1 MDVIFEQRG
10 LAPALRA
17 TRAGE
22 VVTLTI
28 EYQTDGWYDEGLG
41 YYLYDYGSGS
51 LSFGDQS
58 DGMSVGGDD
67 DGWIHAQ
74 VSGAVTP
81 GSTVAAQ
88 GWFMLDAVDPTG
100 WTYDLAITLLS
111 VPGLAQ
117 GGAGIDVIFGSS
129 GQDRLSGGAGDD
141 AIEGGAGNDLL
152 DGGQGADNLL
162 GGAGHDTYVV
172 DDFGDRVDETGGT
185 GRDLV
190 QSAIGFNLDGPRASG
205 RLERLHLLGAGDVVG
220 IGNAAANQIFGNI
233 GDNHLEGRGGADT
246 LRGGLGSDTITGGRG
261 ADRFVFRDLTPG
273 DLDVIVD
280 FDTRED
286 VIALGRGVFAGLGA
300 SGGQPY
306 WLSFAANAEG
316 VASHAET
323 RLIYETDTGLLS
335 YDADGSGAGAAVA
348 FARLSPGL
356 VLGLAD
362 FLVL

>member
-17 TRAGE
+17 TRTGDE
-22 VVTLTI
+22 VTLTLD
-28 EYQTDGWYDEGLG
+28 YQTDGWYDETLG

-51 LSFGDQS
+51 LTLGDQN

-74 VSGAVTP
+74 VSAAVTP
-81 GSTVAAQ
+81 GSATAAQ
-88 GWFMLDAVDPTG
+88 AWFMLDAVDPMG
-100 WTYDLAITLLS
+100 WTFDLTLTLLS
-111 VPGLAQ
+111 APGLVS
-117 GGAGIDVIFGSS
+117 GGAGIDVIFGST
-129 GQDRLSGGAGDD
+129 GQDWLTGGAGND
-141 AIEGGAGNDLL
+141 AIEGDGGNDLL
-152 DGGQGADNLL
+152 DGGSGADNML

-172 DDFGDRVDETGGT
+172 DDAGDRIDETGGT

-190 QSAIGFNLDGPRASG
+190 QSLISVNLEGPQVSG
-205 RLERLHLLGAGDVVG
+205 RVERLHLLGADNTTG

-246 LRGGLGSDTITGGRG
+246 LRGGPGSDTLSGGGG

-280 FDTRED
+280 FDSRAD
-286 VIALGRGVFAGLGA
+286 VIALAGAVFAGLGVA
-300 SGGQPY
+300 GGQPQ
-306 WLSFAANAEG
+306 WLRFVANADG
-316 VASHAET
+316 VATHAET

-335 YDADGSGAGAAVA
+335 YDADGSGAGAAQA
-348 FARLSPGL
+348 FLRLTPHL
-356 VLGLAD
+356 ALGSAD
-362 FLVL
+362 FLIF